1 MKNTTLL
8 FLIKKENNVITDICL
23 AMKKRGFGV
32 NKWNGYGGKLDENE
46 SVLDAV
52 IRETQEEIMVIPNNF
67 YKVAEIV
74 FSFPNKSDWNQFCHV
89 YFCTEWD
96 GNPTETEEMKPKW
109 FSIPE
114 IPFKEMWSDDIF
126 WLPKVLNNSLI
137 KAQFSFDENNAIL
150 EKEINIVRDFN
161 K

>member
-8 FLIKKENNVITDICL
+8 FLVKKERNVITNICL

-32 NKWNGYGGKLDENE
+32 NRWNGYGGKLDENE

-52 IRETQEEIMVIPNNF
+52 IRETQEEIMVIPTNF
-67 YKVAEIV
+67 YKVAEIA

-96 GNPTETEEMKPKW
+96 GQPAETEEMKPKW
-109 FSIPE
+109 FSVSE
-114 IPFKEMWSDDIF
+114 IPFKEMWPDDVF
-126 WLPKVLNNSLI
+126 WLPKVLEGFLI
-137 KAQFSFDENNAIL
+137 QANFSFGENDAIL
-150 EKEINIVRDFN
+150 AQEIKVVELFN